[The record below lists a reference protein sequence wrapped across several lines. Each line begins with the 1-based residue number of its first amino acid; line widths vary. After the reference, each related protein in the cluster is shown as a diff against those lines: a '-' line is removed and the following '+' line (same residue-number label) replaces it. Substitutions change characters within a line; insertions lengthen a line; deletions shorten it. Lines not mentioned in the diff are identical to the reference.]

1 MNILNFIN
9 ALRETDRYIE
19 TIYTRGGCYRFH
31 LLLKQMY
38 PECEPMINVS
48 KDHVATLYEGRLYDI
63 NGVVQQE
70 IWTPMTQED
79 IWEAEKWSFAK
90 HNWLS
95 LGECPHCGEEITI

>member
-1 MNILNFIN
+1 
-9 ALRETDRYIE
+9 
-19 TIYTRGGCYRFH
+19 
-31 LLLKQMY
+31 
-38 PECEPMINVS
+38 
-48 KDHVATLYEGRLYDI
+48 LYDI